1 MLQRHRPAMAIAKEV
16 ARWLGVWA
24 LAATCAA
31 CSGGASHWDGLRGY
45 DGRGDYGYDVAASN
59 AEALNYRGRAALSY
73 EQPGDLDDP
82 WGPYIPEAA
91 DRFQIP
97 EGWVRAVMQQESSGK
112 LYGADGSLITSSV
125 GAMCR

>member
-1 MLQRHRPAMAIAKEV
+1 MIHGPPRAARARSSRLSVDSSGDGMRPRMLQRHRPAMAIAKEV

-73 EQPGDLDDP
+73 EQP
-82 WGPYIPEAA
+82 
-91 DRFQIP
+91 
-97 EGWVRAVMQQESSGK
+97 
-112 LYGADGSLITSSV
+112 
-125 GAMCR
+125 